1 MQDTDGDGVGDFRDN
16 AIQVPNADQRDTD
29 GDGYGNIIDA
39 DFNQDGF
46 VDFFD
51 LAAFEDVFFT
61 GDPNSDMN
69 GDGLVDFFD
78 LSLMEELFFQA
89 PGGSYVDG
97 AASQQMAAMEL
108 IIIGAA
114 QAQPLDVVA

>member
-1 MQDTDGDGVGDFRDN
+1 M
-16 AIQVPNADQRDTD
+16 
-29 GDGYGNIIDA
+29 
-39 DFNQDGF
+39 
-46 VDFFD
+46 
-51 LAAFEDVFFT
+51 FFT

-97 AASQQMAAMEL
+97 AGGTAADEL
-108 IIIGAA
+108 PLVGIPAA
-114 QAQPLDVVA
+114 LPQDAMLV